1 MHNRTVT
8 KGFINIGV
16 FLTTLFVVIVGLQ
29 PVIYAQQEDL
39 SYFLDESIN
48 YDPAIPTPKEVLGY
62 ELGEWHV
69 RHDQL
74 VEYMYAVAEASNRV
88 TISEY
93 ARTYENRK
101 LLSLIITSPENHTKL
116 EEIKKVHQQLSS
128 ASRSGELDLSN
139 MPVVVQMSY
148 SVHGNEPSGANAS
161 LAVVYRLAA
170 GQGEEM
176 ENMLSNAIILVDPNI
191 NPDGLNR
198 FAYWANIHKSTKNL
212 FLTPNPENLMRSGQ
226 GAEQTIIG
234 LI

>member
-1 MHNRTVT
+1 MHSSTIT
-8 KGFINIGV
+8 KGFINLGV
-16 FLTTLFVVIVGLQ
+16 FFTTLFVVIAGLQ
-29 PVIYAQQEDL
+29 PISYAQQEEL
-39 SYFLDESIN
+39 TYFLDESIN

-74 VEYMYAVAEASNRV
+74 VEYMYAVAEASDRV

-116 EEIKKVHQQLSS
+116 DEIKEAHQQLSNTS
-128 ASRSGELDLSN
+128 SSGELDLSN

-170 GQGEEM
+170 GQGAEM
-176 ENMLSNAIILVDPNI
+176 ENMLSNAIILVDASICLLYTSPS
-191 NPDGLNR
+191 PRDKR
-198 FAYWANIHKSTKNL
+198 QSRMPSSA
-212 FLTPNPENLMRSGQ
+212 
-226 GAEQTIIG
+226 
-234 LI
+234 